1 MEPVYGMD
9 EPYHYRNKAQFPVGT
24 DKEGNLVTGFY
35 AGKSHQII
43 PCTDC
48 AIQHPVNQEILE
60 KVLHYMRKNHIS
72 AYDEKTGKGLVRH
85 IVTRVGYGFITGE
98 DGGDVFVHFSG
109 IAGEGF
115 KSLEEGQAVTYD
127 LTEGPRGMQA
137 VNVVKE

>member
-72 AYDEKTGKGLVRH
+72 AYDEKDREGTGTPYRDESRIYYRRGNGLPC
-85 IVTRVGYGFITGE
+85 T
-98 DGGDVFVHFSG
+98 
-109 IAGEGF
+109 
-115 KSLEEGQAVTYD
+115 
-127 LTEGPRGMQA
+127 
-137 VNVVKE
+137 